1 MPITSQIG
9 SSSLIKPGVC
19 TSTTRPAS
27 PYTGQVIYETDTGL
41 TSVWNGTAWRIMS
54 ASTVASGSVLQIVTS
69 STATE
74 ATNATSTYADT
85 NLTATITP
93 KSTTSKI
100 LIHAVH
106 SGCYVTSGNGENRIQ
121 MQLVRNGSGI
131 FNFTGGLHQYS
142 GSATIKIGQVTCL
155 YSDSPSTVSAIIYK
169 TQFLNPNN
177 TASVLVQSGSAT
189 STIVLTEIAG

>member
-1 MPITSQIG
+1 MSVSNLSTG
-9 SSSLIKPGVC
+9 MRPGVC
-19 TSTTRPAS
+19 LSSSRPTV
-27 PYTGQVIYETDTGL
+27 PYEGQMIYETDTDML
-41 TSVWNGTAWRIMS
+41 AIWNGTAWRYI
-54 ASTVASGSVLQIVTS
+54 AATTPTSGTVLQVVTN

-93 KSTTSKI
+93 KSATSKI
-100 LIHAVH
+100 LVHAVH
-106 SGCYVTSGNGENRIQ
+106 SGCYVTNGNGENRIQ
-121 MQLVRNGSGI
+121 MQLVRNGSGM

-155 YSDSPSTVSAIIYK
+155 YSDSPATTSATIYK

-189 STIVLTEIAG
+189 STIVLMEIAG